1 MNANEHPTAR
11 YAITGVHVVAV
22 NVADQDSAIAFYVDM
37 LGFELRFD
45 ADLGGGFRWIEVAPP
60 GADTLIALTAATP
73 ELPAGSDTGIRL
85 MTLDAELLHA
95 AMTAD
100 GVDVDELLR
109 WPGIPPMFSFRDLD
123 ANTLYIMQTPDVT
136 VQ

>member
-1 MNANEHPTAR
+1 MIANEHPTSGS
-11 YAITGVHVVAV
+11 AITGLHAVAV
-22 NVADQDSAIAFYVDM
+22 KVADQDSAVAFYVDM
-37 LGFELRFD
+37 LGFEVRFD

-60 GADTLIALTAATP
+60 GAGTLIALTAATP
-73 ELPAGSDTGIRL
+73 AMPAGSDTGIRL
-85 MTLDAELLHA
+85 TTLDAETLHA
-95 AMTAD
+95 DMLVN

-123 ANTLYIMQTPDVT
+123 ANTLYIMQTPDEP

>member
-1 MNANEHPTAR
+1 MIANEHPTSR
-11 YAITGVHVVAV
+11 SAITGLHAVAV
-22 NVADQDSAIAFYVDM
+22 NVADQDRAIAFYVDM

-60 GADTLIALTAATP
+60 GADTFIALTAATP

-85 MTLDAELLHA
+85 TTLDAEMMHA
-95 AMTAD
+95 AMVAN

-109 WPGIPPMFSFRDLD
+109 WPGIPPMFSFHDLD
-123 ANTLYIMQTPDVT
+123 ANTLYIMQTPDET
-136 VQ
+136 VE